1 MGLVID
7 TSALISLERGNFKGG
22 DLPFGDESIVLPA
35 IVWAEALIGVRMA
48 ATPERVAR
56 RRGFLEKIRLLT
68 SLEVFGDDAA
78 ERYAGLYVLLRKQ
91 GTPVPQ
97 NDLQVAALALSLGFG
112 VLVGRND
119 ESHFRSIP
127 ELRVECLG

>member
-7 TSALISLERGNFKGG
+7 TSALISLERGSFEGSE
-22 DLPFGDESIVLPA
+22 LPFGDESIVLPA
-35 IVWAEALIGVRMA
+35 IVWAEALIGVRVA
-48 ATPERVAR
+48 GTPERAAR
-56 RRGFLEKIRLLT
+56 RRGFLEKVRLLT

-78 ERYAGLYVLLRKQ
+78 ERYAGLYVSLRKS
-91 GTPVPQ
+91 GSMIPQ

-112 VLVGRND
+112 VLVGKND
-119 ESHFRSIP
+119 ESYFRLVP

>member
-7 TSALISLERGNFKGG
+7 TS
-22 DLPFGDESIVLPA
+22 A
-35 IVWAEALIGVRMA
+35 IVWAEALIGVYLA
-48 ATPERVAR
+48 GTPEQAAR

-68 SLEVFGDDAA
+68 SLESFGDDAA
-78 ERYAGLYVLLRKQ
+78 ECYASLYAGLRNK
-91 GTPVPQ
+91 GIAIPQ

-112 VLVGRND
+112 VLVGEND
-119 ESHFRSIP
+119 EDHFRRIE